1 MFTIMAV
8 FAFRRR
14 EVRRMMRKIALWE
27 ARHPKTVLLFA
38 LLLLIPAALGFLLTR
53 VNYDIL
59 SYLPDDLPSVQG
71 ERVLDETFHTA
82 GISVVI
88 LEDGA
93 ARDAA
98 DLKARV
104 AAVHGVKSVIWL
116 DSIADISIPAQILPD
131 MIRDIFYSADG
142 TDTMM
147 LVQYDPE
154 ATADELMDALRDIKA
169 LLRENEFISG
179 LSAIVEDTKALADNQ
194 APIYITI
201 AVVLA
206 LTVMALTMESWLQP
220 LVVLAALGIA
230 VLYNMGT
237 NFFMGS
243 ISFITQ
249 CVAAVL
255 QLGVTMDYSI
265 FLIDRYHEEL
275 PLHACREEAM
285 AEAVVKSFTALTG
298 SSLTT
303 VFGFAALCFMRLR
316 LGFDIGFV
324 MAKGVVFGVLTVIFV
339 LPAILL
345 LTDDLLHRYRHRSLI
360 PDFSRASRFI
370 IRHRRAM
377 AILFL
382 VLLAPAYLT
391 QRGLNKYYA
400 MDRALPDWLPSIEGL
415 HRMKEDF
422 NMASTQFVIFDDS
435 LPAQDVMDMER
446 ELTKLEGVSLVLAY
460 NQIVGPAIPGSILPD
475 EILALCKQDGR
486 QLMMI
491 NSEYSPATPEMTEQ
505 LRRME
510 DIVLSV
516 DPDALI
522 TGEGAV
528 TQGLIDTTDIDF
540 AVTAVTS
547 IAAIFILIAIVFKSV
562 SLPVILVLSIELAI
576 WLNLAI
582 SALMGRTASFVDPT
596 VVNCVQL
603 GATVDYAILLT
614 TRFQEELRLRP
625 TKTEAIRI
633 AAATTMKSVFQS
645 AAVFFA
651 ATFGVFLV
659 CDIHI
664 VRGMCALLARGAIIS
679 EIVIFIFL
687 APLLCIFE
695 GLIARTTKNWR
706 LPKEVVT
713 HA

>member
-1 MFTIMAV
+1 M
-8 FAFRRR
+8 RR
-14 EVRRMMRKIALWE
+14 IALWE
-27 ARHPKTVLLFA
+27 AKHPKTVLLFA

-71 ERVLDETFHTA
+71 ERVLDETFRTA

-93 ARDAA
+93 PREAA
-98 DLKARV
+98 ALKERV
-104 AAVHGVKSVIWL
+104 AAVHGVGNVIWI
-116 DSIADISIPAQILPD
+116 DSITDLSVPADILPD
-131 MIRDIFYSADG
+131 RIRDVFYSADG

-154 ATADELMDALRDIKA
+154 ASSDELMDAIREIKL
-169 LLRENEFISG
+169 LLRENEFVSG
-179 LSAIVEDTKALADNQ
+179 LSAIVEDTKAIADTQ
-194 APIYITI
+194 APLYIAI
-201 AVVLA
+201 AVTLA
-206 LTVMALTMESWLQP
+206 LTVMALTMESWFQP
-220 LVVLAALGIA
+220 LVILAALGIA

-265 FLIDRYHEEL
+265 FLIDRYHEEK
-275 PLHACREEAM
+275 PLHATREEAM
-285 AEAVVKSFTALTG
+285 ASAVTKSFTALAG

-303 VFGFAALCFMRLR
+303 VFGFAALCFMRLK

-339 LPAILL
+339 LPAILMLTENL
-345 LTDDLLHRYRHRSLI
+345 LLRYRHRSLI
-360 PDFSRASRFI
+360 PDFTGASRFVV
-370 IRHRRAM
+370 RHRRGLAL
-377 AILFL
+377 LFL
-382 VLLAPAYLT
+382 ALLVPAYLT
-391 QRGLNKYYA
+391 QRGLPKYYA
-400 MDRALPDWLPSIEGL
+400 MDRALPDELPSIEGL
-415 HRMKEDF
+415 HRLKEDF
-422 NMASTQFVIFDDS
+422 DMASTQFVIFDDS
-435 LPAQDVMDMER
+435 LPAQTVMDMER
-446 ELTKLEGVSLVLAY
+446 ELGELEGVNLVLAY
-460 NQIVGPAIPGSILPD
+460 NEILGPAIPAEILPD
-475 EILALCKQDGR
+475 EILKLCKQDGK

-491 NSEYSPATPEMTEQ
+491 NSAYSPATPEMTEQ
-505 LRRME
+505 LHRME
-510 DIVLSV
+510 DIVLKA
-516 DPDALI
+516 DPSALI

-540 AVTAVTS
+540 AVTALLS
-547 IAAIFILIAIVFKSV
+547 IGAIFLLIAIVFRSF

-576 WLNLAI
+576 WLNLAA
-582 SALMGRTASFVDPT
+582 SALLGRTASFVDPT

-614 TRFQEELRLRP
+614 TRFREELSLRP
-625 TKTEAIRI
+625 TTREAMR
-633 AAATTMKSVFQS
+633 AAAAVSMKSVFQS

-651 ATFGVFLV
+651 ATFGVWLV

-664 VRGMCALLARGAIIS
+664 VRGMCALLARGALIS
-679 EIVIFIFL
+679 EAVILIFL
-687 APLLCIFE
+687 APLLCISE
-695 GLIARTTKNWR
+695 RVISKTTYNWR
-706 LPKEVVT
+706 LPKGGAA
-713 HA
+713 HAE

>member
-1 MFTIMAV
+1 
-8 FAFRRR
+8 
-14 EVRRMMRKIALWE
+14 MMRKIALWE
-27 ARHPKTVLLFA
+27 AKHPKTVLLIA
-38 LLLLIPAALGFLLTR
+38 LLLLIPAGIGFLLTR

-93 ARDAA
+93 PRDAA

-104 AAVHGVKSVIWL
+104 AEVHGVKSVIWL
-116 DSIADISIPAQILPD
+116 DSIADISIPADILPD

-154 ATADELMDALRDIKA
+154 ATADELMEAVHNIKA
-169 LLRENEFISG
+169 LLRENEFVSG
-179 LSAIVEDTKALADNQ
+179 LSAIVEDTKSLADNQ

-201 AVVLA
+201 AVALA
-206 LTVMALTMESWLQP
+206 LFVMALTMESWIQP
-220 LVVLAALGIA
+220 LVILAALGIA

-249 CVAAVL
+249 CIAAVL

-275 PLHACREEAM
+275 PHRASREEAM
-285 AEAVVKSFTALTG
+285 ASAVVKSFTALTG

-303 VFGFAALCFMRLR
+303 VFGFAALCFMRLK

-345 LTDDLLHRYRHRSLI
+345 LTDDLLRRYRHRSLI
-360 PDFSRASRFI
+360 PNFTGVSRFVT
-370 IRHRRAM
+370 RHRRAM
-377 AILFL
+377 ALLFL
-382 VLLAPAYLT
+382 ALLVPAYLT
-391 QRGLNKYYA
+391 QRGLDKYYA
-400 MDRALPDWLPSIEGL
+400 MDRALPDNLPSIEGL

-435 LPAQDVMDMER
+435 LPAQDIMDMER
-446 ELTKLEGVSLVLAY
+446 DISKLKGVSLVLAY
-460 NQIVGPAIPGSILPD
+460 NQVVGPAIPGNILPD
-475 EILALCKQDGR
+475 EILALCKQDGK
-486 QLMMI
+486 QLMMV
-491 NSEYSPATPEMTEQ
+491 NSEFSPATPEMTEQ
-505 LRRME
+505 LHEME
-510 DIVLSV
+510 AIVSRV

-547 IAAIFILIAIVFKSV
+547 IAAIFLLIAIVFKSI

-576 WLNLAI
+576 WLNLGI
-582 SALMGRTASFVDPT
+582 SALLGRVASFVDPT

-614 TRFQEELRLRP
+614 TRFQEELSLRP
-625 TKTEAIRI
+625 TKLEAISV

-651 ATFGVFLV
+651 ATFGVWLV

-664 VRGMCALLARGAIIS
+664 VQGMCALLARGAIIS
-679 EIVIFIFL
+679 EIVILIFL
-687 APLLCIFE
+687 APLLCLSE
-695 GLIARTTKNWR
+695 GIISKTTKHWR
-706 LPKEVVT
+706 ARKEVAT
-713 HA
+713 NA

>member
-1 MFTIMAV
+1 
-8 FAFRRR
+8 
-14 EVRRMMRKIALWE
+14 MMRKIALWE
-27 ARHPKTVLLFA
+27 AKHPKTVLLIA
-38 LLLLIPAALGFLLTR
+38 LLLLIPAGIGFLLTR

-93 ARDAA
+93 PRDAA

-104 AAVHGVKSVIWL
+104 AEVHGVKSVIWL
-116 DSIADISIPAQILPD
+116 DSIADISIPADILPD

-154 ATADELMDALRDIKA
+154 ATADELMEAVHDIKA
-169 LLRENEFISG
+169 LLRENEFVSG
-179 LSAIVEDTKALADNQ
+179 LSAIVEDTKSLADNQ

-201 AVVLA
+201 AVALA
-206 LTVMALTMESWLQP
+206 LFVMALTMESWIQP
-220 LVVLAALGIA
+220 LVILAALGIA

-249 CVAAVL
+249 CIAAVL

-275 PLHACREEAM
+275 PHRASREEAM
-285 AEAVVKSFTALTG
+285 ASAVVKSFTALTG

-303 VFGFAALCFMRLR
+303 VFGFAALCFMRLK

-345 LTDDLLHRYRHRSLI
+345 LTDDLLRRYRHRSLI
-360 PDFSRASRFI
+360 PNFTGVSRFVT
-370 IRHRRAM
+370 RHRRAM
-377 AILFL
+377 ALLFL
-382 VLLAPAYLT
+382 ALLVPAYLT
-391 QRGLNKYYA
+391 QRGLDKYYA
-400 MDRALPDWLPSIEGL
+400 MDRALPDNLPSIEGL

-435 LPAQDVMDMER
+435 LPAQDIMDMER
-446 ELTKLEGVSLVLAY
+446 DISKLKGVSLVLAY
-460 NQIVGPAIPGSILPD
+460 NQVVGPAIPGNILPD
-475 EILALCKQDGR
+475 EILALCKQDGK
-486 QLMMI
+486 QLMMV
-491 NSEYSPATPEMTEQ
+491 NSEFSPATPEMTEQ
-505 LRRME
+505 LHEME
-510 DIVLSV
+510 AIVSRV

-547 IAAIFILIAIVFKSV
+547 IAAIFLLIAIVFKSI

-576 WLNLAI
+576 WLNLGI
-582 SALMGRTASFVDPT
+582 SALLGRVASFVDPT

-614 TRFQEELRLRP
+614 TRFQEELSLRP
-625 TKTEAIRI
+625 TKLEAISV

-651 ATFGVFLV
+651 ATFGVWLV

-664 VRGMCALLARGAIIS
+664 VQGMCALLARGAIIS
-679 EIVIFIFL
+679 EIVILIFL
-687 APLLCIFE
+687 APLLCLSE
-695 GLIARTTKNWR
+695 GIISKTTKHWR
-706 LPKEVVT
+706 ARKEVAT
-713 HA
+713 NA

>member
-1 MFTIMAV
+1 M
-8 FAFRRR
+8 RR
-14 EVRRMMRKIALWE
+14 IALWE
-27 ARHPKTVLLFA
+27 AKHPKTVLLFA

-71 ERVLDETFHTA
+71 ERVLDETFRTA

-93 ARDAA
+93 PREAA
-98 DLKARV
+98 ALKERV
-104 AAVHGVKSVIWL
+104 AAVHGVGNVIWI
-116 DSIADISIPAQILPD
+116 DSIADLSVPADILPD
-131 MIRDIFYSADG
+131 RIRDVFYSADG

-154 ATADELMDALRDIKA
+154 ASSDELMDAIREIKL
-169 LLRENEFISG
+169 LLRENEFVSG
-179 LSAIVEDTKALADNQ
+179 LSAIVEDTKAIADTQ
-194 APIYITI
+194 APLYIAI
-201 AVVLA
+201 AVTLA
-206 LTVMALTMESWLQP
+206 LTVMALTMESWFQP
-220 LVVLAALGIA
+220 LVILAALGIA

-265 FLIDRYHEEL
+265 FLIDRYHEEK
-275 PLHACREEAM
+275 PLHATREEAM
-285 AEAVVKSFTALTG
+285 ASAVTKSFTALAG

-303 VFGFAALCFMRLR
+303 VFGFAALCFMRLK

-339 LPAILL
+339 LPAILMLTENL
-345 LTDDLLHRYRHRSLI
+345 LLRYRHRSLI
-360 PDFSRASRFI
+360 PDFTGASRFVV
-370 IRHRRAM
+370 RRRRGLAL
-377 AILFL
+377 LFL
-382 VLLAPAYLT
+382 ALLVPAYLT
-391 QRGLNKYYA
+391 QRGLPKYYA
-400 MDRALPDWLPSIEGL
+400 MDRALPDELPSIEGL
-415 HRMKEDF
+415 HRLKEDF
-422 NMASTQFVIFDDS
+422 DMASTQFVIFDDS
-435 LPAQDVMDMER
+435 LPAQTVMDMER
-446 ELTKLEGVSLVLAY
+446 ELSELEGVNLVLAY
-460 NQIVGPAIPGSILPD
+460 NRILGPAIPAEILPD
-475 EILALCKQDGR
+475 EILKLCKQDGK

-491 NSEYSPATPEMTEQ
+491 NSAYSPATPEMTEQ
-505 LRRME
+505 LHRME
-510 DIVLSV
+510 DIVLRA
-516 DPDALI
+516 DPAALI

-540 AVTAVTS
+540 AVTALLS
-547 IAAIFILIAIVFKSV
+547 IGAIFLLIAIVFRSF

-576 WLNLAI
+576 WLNLAA
-582 SALMGRTASFVDPT
+582 SALLGRTASFVDPT

-614 TRFQEELRLRP
+614 TRFREELSLRP
-625 TKTEAIRI
+625 TTREAMR
-633 AAATTMKSVFQS
+633 AAAAVSMKSVFQS

-651 ATFGVFLV
+651 ATFGVWLV

-664 VRGMCALLARGAIIS
+664 VRGMCALLARGALIS
-679 EIVIFIFL
+679 EAVILIFL
-687 APLLCIFE
+687 APLLCISE
-695 GLIARTTKNWR
+695 RVISKTTYNWR
-706 LPKEVVT
+706 LPKGGAA
-713 HA
+713 HAQ

>member
-1 MFTIMAV
+1 
-8 FAFRRR
+8 
-14 EVRRMMRKIALWE
+14 MRKIALWE
-27 ARHPKTVLLFA
+27 AKHPKTVLLFA
-38 LLLLIPAALGFLLTR
+38 LLLLIPAGLGFLLTR

-93 ARDAA
+93 PREAA
-98 DLKARV
+98 ALKERV
-104 AAVHGVKSVIWL
+104 AAVHGVKDVIWL
-116 DSIADISIPAQILPD
+116 DTLADISIPADILPD

-142 TDTMM
+142 SDTMM
-147 LVQYDPE
+147 LVQHDPE
-154 ATADELMDALRDIKA
+154 PGADELMDAVHDIKA
-169 LLRENEFISG
+169 LLRENEFVSG

-194 APIYITI
+194 APIYIAI
-201 AVVLA
+201 AVALA
-206 LTVMALTMESWLQP
+206 LLVMALTMESWVQP
-220 LVVLAALGIA
+220 LIILAALGIA

-265 FLIDRYHEEL
+265 FLIDRYHEER
-275 PLHACREEAM
+275 PLHETREAAM
-285 AEAVVKSFTALTG
+285 AEAVMKSFTALTG

-303 VFGFAALCFMRLR
+303 VFGFAALCFMRLK

-345 LTDDLLHRYRHRSLI
+345 LTDDLLHRYQHRSLI
-360 PDFSRASRFI
+360 PDFTGVSRFVV
-370 IRHRRAM
+370 RHRRAM
-377 AILFL
+377 AVLFL

-391 QRGLNKYYA
+391 QRSLNKYYA
-400 MDRALPDWLPSIEGL
+400 MDRALPDDLPSIEGL

-422 NMASTQFVIFDDS
+422 NMASTQFVIFDDT
-435 LPAQDVMDMER
+435 LPAQTIMDMER
-446 ELTKLEGVSLVLAY
+446 EIAALDGISLVLAY
-460 NQIVGPAIPGSILPD
+460 NRVVGPAIPASILPD
-475 EILALCKQDGR
+475 AVLELCRQDGK
-486 QLMMI
+486 QLMMV
-491 NSEYSPATPEMTEQ
+491 NSEYSPATPEMTAQ
-505 LRRME
+505 LREME
-510 DIVLSV
+510 QIVSRA
-516 DPDALI
+516 DPTALV

-547 IAAIFILIAIVFKSV
+547 IAAIFLLIAVVFKSV

-582 SALMGRTASFVDPT
+582 SAILGRTASFVDPT

-614 TRFQEELRLRP
+614 TRFEEELRLRR

-651 ATFGVFLV
+651 ATFGVWLV

-679 EIVIFIFL
+679 EIVILVFL

-695 GLIARTTKNWR
+695 GAIAKTTKNWR
-706 LPKEVVT
+706 LPKEGVT
-713 HA
+713 NGI

>member
-1 MFTIMAV
+1 M
-8 FAFRRR
+8 RR
-14 EVRRMMRKIALWE
+14 IALWE

-38 LLLLIPAALGFLLTR
+38 LLLLIPAGLGFLLTR

-93 ARDAA
+93 PREAQA
-98 DLKARV
+98 LKERV
-104 AAVHGVKSVIWL
+104 EAVKGVGSVIWI
-116 DSIADISIPAQILPD
+116 DSIADISIPADILPD
-131 MIRDIFYSADG
+131 QIRDIFYSADG

-154 ATADELMDALRDIKA
+154 ATPDELMDAIHSIKS
-169 LLRENEFISG
+169 LLRENEFVSG
-179 LSAIVEDTKALADNQ
+179 LTAIVEDTKQLADTQAPLYIAIAVTLALA
-194 APIYITI
+194 
-201 AVVLA
+201 
-206 LTVMALTMESWLQP
+206 VMALTMESWFQP
-220 LVVLAALGIA
+220 LVILAALGIA

-265 FLIDRYHEEL
+265 FLIDRYHEEK
-275 PLHACREEAM
+275 PLHATREEAM
-285 AEAVVKSFTALTG
+285 ASAVTKSFTALAG

-303 VFGFAALCFMRLR
+303 VFGFAALCFMRLK

-339 LPAILL
+339 FPAILL
-345 LTDDLLHRYRHRSLI
+345 LTENLMQRYRHRSLI
-360 PDFSRASRFI
+360 PGFEGASRFVV
-370 IRHRRAM
+370 RRRRAL
-377 AILFL
+377 ALLFL
-382 VLLAPAYLT
+382 VLLVPAYLT
-391 QRGLNKYYA
+391 QRGLPKYYA
-400 MDRALPDWLPSIEGL
+400 MDRALPDELPSIEGL
-415 HRMKEDF
+415 HRLKEDF

-435 LPAQDVMDMER
+435 LPAQTVMDMER
-446 ELTKLEGVSLVLAY
+446 EIGRLEGISLVLAY
-460 NQIVGPAIPGSILPD
+460 NQVVGPAVPAEILPD
-475 EILALCKQDGR
+475 EILALCRQDGK
-486 QLMMI
+486 QLMMV

-510 DIVLSV
+510 DIVLKA
-516 DPDALI
+516 DPSALI

-540 AVTAVTS
+540 AVTALLS
-547 IAAIFILIAIVFKSV
+547 IGAIFLLIAIVFRSV

-576 WLNLAI
+576 WLNLAT
-582 SALMGRTASFVDPT
+582 SALLGRTASFVDPT

-614 TRFQEELRLRP
+614 TRFREELSLQPDTR
-625 TKTEAIRI
+625 
-633 AAATTMKSVFQS
+633 AAMRAAVAVSMKSVFQS

-651 ATFGVFLV
+651 ATFGVWLV

-664 VRGMCALLARGAIIS
+664 VRGMCALLARGALIS
-679 EIVIFIFL
+679 EAVILIFL
-687 APLLCIFE
+687 APLLCISE
-695 GLIARTTKNWR
+695 RVISKTTYNWR
-706 LPKEVVT
+706 LPKGGAT
-713 HA
+713 HAA

>member
-1 MFTIMAV
+1 
-8 FAFRRR
+8 
-14 EVRRMMRKIALWE
+14 MMRKIALWE
-27 ARHPKTVLLFA
+27 AKHPKTVLLIA
-38 LLLLIPAALGFLLTR
+38 LLLLIPAGIGFLLTR

-93 ARDAA
+93 PRDAA

-104 AAVHGVKSVIWL
+104 AEVHGVKSVIWL
-116 DSIADISIPAQILPD
+116 DSIADISIPADILPD

-154 ATADELMDALRDIKA
+154 ATADELMEAVHDIKA
-169 LLRENEFISG
+169 LLRENEFVSG
-179 LSAIVEDTKALADNQ
+179 LSAIVEDTKSLADNQ

-201 AVVLA
+201 AVALA
-206 LTVMALTMESWLQP
+206 LFVMALTMESWIQP
-220 LVVLAALGIA
+220 LVILAALGIA

-249 CVAAVL
+249 CIAAVL

-275 PLHACREEAM
+275 PHRASREEAM
-285 AEAVVKSFTALTG
+285 ASAVVKSFTALTG

-303 VFGFAALCFMRLR
+303 VFGFAALCFMRLK

-345 LTDDLLHRYRHRSLI
+345 LTDDLLRRYRHRSLI
-360 PDFSRASRFI
+360 PNFTGVSRFVT
-370 IRHRRAM
+370 RHRRAM
-377 AILFL
+377 ALLFL
-382 VLLAPAYLT
+382 ALLVPAYLT
-391 QRGLNKYYA
+391 QRGLDKYYA
-400 MDRALPDWLPSIEGL
+400 MDRALPDNLPSIEGL

-422 NMASTQFVIFDDS
+422 NMASTQFVIFDNS
-435 LPAQDVMDMER
+435 LPAQDIMDMER
-446 ELTKLEGVSLVLAY
+446 DISRLKGVSLVLAY
-460 NQIVGPAIPGSILPD
+460 NQVVGPAIPGNILPD
-475 EILALCKQDGR
+475 EILALCKQDGK
-486 QLMMI
+486 QLMMV
-491 NSEYSPATPEMTEQ
+491 NSEFSPATPEMTEQ
-505 LRRME
+505 LHEME
-510 DIVLSV
+510 AIVSRV

-547 IAAIFILIAIVFKSV
+547 IAAIFLLIAIVFKSI

-576 WLNLAI
+576 WLNLGI
-582 SALMGRTASFVDPT
+582 SALLGRVASFVDPT

-614 TRFQEELRLRP
+614 TRFQEELSLRP
-625 TKTEAIRI
+625 TKLEAISV

-651 ATFGVFLV
+651 ATFGVWLV

-664 VRGMCALLARGAIIS
+664 VQGMCALLARGAIIS
-679 EIVIFIFL
+679 EIVILIFL
-687 APLLCIFE
+687 APLLCLSE
-695 GLIARTTKNWR
+695 GIISKTTKHWR
-706 LPKEVVT
+706 ARKEVAT
-713 HA
+713 NA

>member
-1 MFTIMAV
+1 
-8 FAFRRR
+8 
-14 EVRRMMRKIALWE
+14 MMRKIALWE
-27 ARHPKTVLLFA
+27 AKHPKTVLLIA
-38 LLLLIPAALGFLLTR
+38 LLLLIPAGIGFLLTR

-93 ARDAA
+93 PRDAA

-104 AAVHGVKSVIWL
+104 AEVHGVKSVIWL
-116 DSIADISIPAQILPD
+116 DSIADISIPADILPD

-154 ATADELMDALRDIKA
+154 ATADELMEAVHNIKA
-169 LLRENEFISG
+169 LLHENEFVSG
-179 LSAIVEDTKALADNQ
+179 LSAIVEDTKSLADNQ

-201 AVVLA
+201 AVALA
-206 LTVMALTMESWLQP
+206 LFVMALTMESWIQP
-220 LVVLAALGIA
+220 LVILAALGIA

-249 CVAAVL
+249 CIAAVL

-275 PLHACREEAM
+275 PHRASREEAM
-285 AEAVVKSFTALTG
+285 ASAVVKSFTALTG

-303 VFGFAALCFMRLR
+303 VFGFAALCFMRLK

-360 PDFSRASRFI
+360 PNFTGVSRFVT
-370 IRHRRAM
+370 RHRRAM
-377 AILFL
+377 ALLFL
-382 VLLAPAYLT
+382 ALLVPAYLT
-391 QRGLNKYYA
+391 QRGLDKYYA
-400 MDRALPDWLPSIEGL
+400 MDRALPDNLPSIEGL

-435 LPAQDVMDMER
+435 LPAQDIMDMER
-446 ELTKLEGVSLVLAY
+446 DISKLKGVSLVLAY
-460 NQIVGPAIPGSILPD
+460 NQVVGPAIPGNILPD
-475 EILALCKQDGR
+475 EILALCKQDGK
-486 QLMMI
+486 QLMMV
-491 NSEYSPATPEMTEQ
+491 NSEFSPATPEMTEQ
-505 LRRME
+505 LHEME
-510 DIVLSV
+510 AIVSRV

-547 IAAIFILIAIVFKSV
+547 IAAIFLLIAIVFKSI

-576 WLNLAI
+576 WLNLGI
-582 SALMGRTASFVDPT
+582 SALLGRVASFVDPT

-614 TRFQEELRLRP
+614 TRFQEELSLRP
-625 TKTEAIRI
+625 TKLEAISV

-651 ATFGVFLV
+651 ATFGVWLV

-664 VRGMCALLARGAIIS
+664 VQGMCALLARGAIIS
-679 EIVIFIFL
+679 EIVILIFL
-687 APLLCIFE
+687 APLLCLSE
-695 GLIARTTKNWR
+695 GIISKTTKHWR
-706 LPKEVVT
+706 ARKEVAT
-713 HA
+713 NA

>member
-1 MFTIMAV
+1 
-8 FAFRRR
+8 
-14 EVRRMMRKIALWE
+14 MRKIAMWE
-27 ARHPKTVLLFA
+27 ARHPKTVLLIA
-38 LLLLIPAALGFLLTR
+38 LLLLIPAAIGFLVTR

-59 SYLPDDLPSVQG
+59 SYLPDDLPSVEG

-93 ARDAA
+93 PRDAA

-104 AAVHGVKSVIWL
+104 AAVHGVKNVIWL
-116 DSIADISIPAQILPD
+116 DSLVDITVPAEILPD
-131 MIRDIFYSADG
+131 MIRDVFYSADG

-154 ATADELMDALRDIKA
+154 ATADELMDAVHDIKA
-169 LLRENEFISG
+169 LLREQEFVSG
-179 LSAIVEDTKALADNQ
+179 LSAIVEDTKSLADNQ
-194 APIYITI
+194 APLYIAI
-201 AVVLA
+201 AVALA
-206 LTVMALTMESWLQP
+206 LLVMALTMESWVQP
-220 LVVLAALGIA
+220 LVILAALGIA

-249 CVAAVL
+249 CIAAVL

-265 FLIDRYHEEL
+265 FLIDRYHEEKL
-275 PLHACREEAM
+275 QHATREEAM
-285 AEAVVKSFTALTG
+285 TAAVMKSFTALTG

-303 VFGFAALCFMRLR
+303 VFGFAALCFMRLK

-345 LTDDLLHRYRHRSLI
+345 LTENLLLRYRHRSLI
-360 PDFSRASRFI
+360 PDFTGASRFVT
-370 IRHRRAM
+370 RHRRLLA
-377 AILFL
+377 LVFL
-382 VLLAPAYLT
+382 ALLAPAYLT
-391 QRGLNKYYA
+391 QRTLPKYYA
-400 MDRALPDWLPSIEGL
+400 MDRALPDDLPSIEGL

-422 NMASTQFVIFDDS
+422 NMASTQFVIFDDT

-446 ELTKLEGVSLVLAY
+446 DIAKLEGVSLVLAY
-460 NQIVGPAIPGSILPD
+460 NRIVGPAIPGDILPD
-475 EILALCKQDGR
+475 EILALCRQDGR
-486 QLMMI
+486 QLMMV

-505 LRRME
+505 LHRME
-510 DIVLSV
+510 AIVQRV
-516 DPDALI
+516 DPTALV

-547 IAAIFILIAIVFKSV
+547 IATIFILIAIVFKSF

-582 SALMGRTASFVDPT
+582 SALLGRTASFVDPT

-614 TRFQEELRLRP
+614 TRFQEELGLRA
-625 TKTEAIRI
+625 TKLEAIRA

-651 ATFGVFLV
+651 ATFGVWMV

-679 EIVIFIFL
+679 EIVILIFL

-695 GLIARTTKNWR
+695 GVIARTTKGWR
-706 LPKEVVT
+706 LKKEEVE
-713 HA
+713 AAC

>member
-1 MFTIMAV
+1 M
-8 FAFRRR
+8 RR
-14 EVRRMMRKIALWE
+14 IALWE

-38 LLLLIPAALGFLLTR
+38 LLLLIPAGLGFLLTR

-93 ARDAA
+93 PREAQA
-98 DLKARV
+98 LKERV
-104 AAVHGVKSVIWL
+104 AAVKGVGSVIWI
-116 DSIADISIPAQILPD
+116 DSIADISIPADILPD
-131 MIRDIFYSADG
+131 QIRDIFYSADG

-154 ATADELMDALRDIKA
+154 ATPDELMDAIHDIKS
-169 LLRENEFISG
+169 LLRENEFVSG
-179 LSAIVEDTKALADNQ
+179 LTAIVEDTKQLADTQAPMYIAIAVTLALA
-194 APIYITI
+194 
-201 AVVLA
+201 
-206 LTVMALTMESWLQP
+206 VMALTMESWFQP
-220 LVVLAALGIA
+220 LVILAALGIA

-265 FLIDRYHEEL
+265 FLIDRYHEEK
-275 PLHACREEAM
+275 PLHATREEAM
-285 AEAVVKSFTALTG
+285 AAAVTKSFTALAG

-303 VFGFAALCFMRLR
+303 VFGFAALCFMRLK

-345 LTDDLLHRYRHRSLI
+345 LTENLMQRYRHRSLI
-360 PDFSRASRFI
+360 PCFTGASRFVV
-370 IRHRRAM
+370 RRRRAL
-377 AILFL
+377 ALLFL
-382 VLLAPAYLT
+382 VLLIPAYLT
-391 QRGLNKYYA
+391 QRGLPKYYA
-400 MDRALPDWLPSIEGL
+400 MDRALPDELPSIEGL
-415 HRMKEDF
+415 HRLKEDF

-435 LPAQDVMDMER
+435 LPAQTVMDMER
-446 ELTKLEGVSLVLAY
+446 EIGRLEGVSLVLAY
-460 NQIVGPAIPGSILPD
+460 NQVVGPAVPAEILPD
-475 EILALCKQDGR
+475 EILALCRQDGK
-486 QLMMI
+486 QLMMV

-505 LRRME
+505 LHRME
-510 DIVLSV
+510 DIVLKA
-516 DPDALI
+516 DPSALI

-540 AVTAVTS
+540 AVTALLS
-547 IAAIFILIAIVFKSV
+547 IGAIFLLIAIVFRSV

-576 WLNLAI
+576 WLNLAT
-582 SALMGRTASFVDPT
+582 SALLGRTASFVDPT

-614 TRFQEELRLRP
+614 TRFREELSLQPDTRAAMR
-625 TKTEAIRI
+625 
-633 AAATTMKSVFQS
+633 AAAAVSMKSVFQS

-651 ATFGVFLV
+651 ATFGVWLV

-664 VRGMCALLARGAIIS
+664 VRGMCALLARGALIS
-679 EIVIFIFL
+679 EAVILIFL
-687 APLLCIFE
+687 APLLCISE
-695 GLIARTTKNWR
+695 RVISKTTYNWR
-706 LPKEVVT
+706 LPKGGAT
-713 HA
+713 HAA